1 MNKEI
6 IYNDLG
12 LIDYKKAW
20 DFQEKT
26 MQSVIKQKI
35 NKTKN
40 KNYLFLCEHP
50 NVYTIGKSG
59 EENNLL
65 VNNDFLKSINAT
77 YYKINRGGDITYHGP
92 GQIVGYPIINLD
104 DFNLGVKSY
113 VNNIEQVIINFL
125 KNYDINS
132 SRLNGAT
139 GVWLGVGTKN
149 ERKICAIGVRVNRGV
164 TMHGFAFNINTNL
177 QYFNHIN
184 PCGFADKGVTSLS
197 KEKNQIFDL
206 DKIKIELKDEFL
218 KVFCN

>member
-26 MQSVIKQKI
+26 MQSVIEQKI

-184 PCGFADKGVTSLS
+184 PCGFVDKGVTSLS

>member
-26 MQSVIKQKI
+26 MQSVIEQKI

-164 TMHGFAFNINTNL
+164 TMHGFAFNINTDL

-184 PCGFADKGVTSLS
+184 PCGFVDKGVTSLS

>member
-12 LIDYKKAW
+12 IIDYKKAW

-26 MQSVIKQKI
+26 MQSVIEQKI

-184 PCGFADKGVTSLS
+184 PCGFVDKGVTSLS